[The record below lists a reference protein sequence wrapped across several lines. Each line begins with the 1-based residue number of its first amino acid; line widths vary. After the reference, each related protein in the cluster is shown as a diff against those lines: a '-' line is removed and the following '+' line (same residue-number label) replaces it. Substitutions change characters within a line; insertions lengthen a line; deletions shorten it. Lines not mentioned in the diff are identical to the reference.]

1 MYWLLTAEEA
11 TLVCLSSLLQ
21 IESLKVF
28 HSSKHLFPH
37 LGWENID
44 KMLFNDFNA
53 KFKYKHKK
61 NIDESKRANH
71 SLRVPPSDRSLLETA
86 FSLSSLLPFKIKML
100 TPCDLWEGSLI
111 HNTTDG

>member
-28 HSSKHLFPH
+28 HSSKHLFSH

-61 NIDESKRANH
+61 NINESKRVNH

-86 FSLSSLLPFKIKML
+86 FSLSILLPFKNKML
-100 TPCDLWEGSLI
+100 TPCDV
-111 HNTTDG
+111 